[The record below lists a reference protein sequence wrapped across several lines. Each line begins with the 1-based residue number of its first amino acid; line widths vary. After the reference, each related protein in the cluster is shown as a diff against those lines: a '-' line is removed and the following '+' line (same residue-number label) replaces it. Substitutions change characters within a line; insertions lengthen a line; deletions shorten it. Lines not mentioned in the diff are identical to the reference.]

1 MERVPVI
8 SEIADVIDSRKGGD
22 PKVSYVAK
30 LFSKAPDAALKKVG
44 EEATEVVMAAKDG
57 DRDHLIYETA
67 DLWFHSMVVLSQA
80 GIRPEEV
87 LQELARR
94 EGTSGLVE
102 KANRKEAGESVNENP
117 MVGLSILSRRLNSL
131 KI

>member
-44 EEATEVVMAAKDG
+44 EEAT
-57 DRDHLIYETA
+57 
-67 DLWFHSMVVLSQA
+67 
-80 GIRPEEV
+80 
-87 LQELARR
+87 
-94 EGTSGLVE
+94 
-102 KANRKEAGESVNENP
+102 
-117 MVGLSILSRRLNSL
+117 
-131 KI
+131 

>member
-67 DLWFHSMVVLSQA
+67 DLWFHSMVVLSQ
-80 GIRPEEV
+80 PESV
-87 LQELARR
+87 LKKCCRSSPAR

-102 KANRKEAGESVNENP
+102 KANRKES
-117 MVGLSILSRRLNSL
+117 
-131 KI
+131 

>member
-67 DLWFHSMVVLSQA
+67 DP
-80 GIRPEEV
+80 RPESV
-87 LQELARR
+87 LKKCCRSSPAEKEPQVWSKKRIEKNR
-94 EGTSGLVE
+94 E
-102 KANRKEAGESVNENP
+102 KALMRT
-117 MVGLSILSRRLNSL
+117 LW
-131 KI
+131 

>member
-30 LFSKAPDAALKKVG
+30 SPDAALKKVG

-102 KANRKEAGESVNENP
+102 KANRKES
-117 MVGLSILSRRLNSL
+117 
-131 KI
+131 